1 MGGNAAV
8 VKVYT
13 ADGTQI
19 GEYKQTQFTDA
30 GFPNVSVGHWAD
42 MHTYAIDLH
51 EYVGQQLYIEL
62 CDVAVSGWAH
72 AFFDEVIT
80 YYETAPDVAN
90 SYDTVN
96 NALGQTPETVQF
108 PWILA
113 TNILGA

>member
-1 MGGNAAV
+1 M
-8 VKVYT
+8 
-13 ADGTQI
+13 
-19 GEYKQTQFTDA
+19 
-30 GFPNVSVGHWAD
+30 
-42 MHTYAIDLH
+42 
-51 EYVGQQLYIEL
+51 
-62 CDVAVSGWAH
+62 
-72 AFFDEVIT
+72 IT